1 MNNGEFSYN
10 QAVFGLMLMG
20 AKADGVLQSEE
31 KRLLVDLTSE
41 EHHLTAEEY
50 KFVITQAKELS
61 DEAFVEKVYATLNNF
76 DYKDRVKALY
86 WLLKLLKSDDSSDD
100 DDQEGN
106 SNEQEIYNKAIVSL
120 GISEEDVERYERE
133 KDGVA

>member
-1 MNNGEFSYN
+1 MDNGEFSYN

-50 KFVITQAKELS
+50 KFVITEAKNLS
-61 DEAFVEKVYATLNNF
+61 DNDFVEKVYATLNEHE
-76 DYKDRVKALY
+76 YVERVKALY

-100 DDQEGN
+100 DQEGN
-106 SNEQEIYNKAIVSL
+106 LNEMEIYRKAVIAL
-120 GISEEDVERYERE
+120 GVTTDDVEKYESE

>member
-1 MNNGEFSYN
+1 MDNGEFSYN

-86 WLLKLLKSDDSSDD
+86 WLLKLLKADDSSD

-106 SNEQEIYNKAIVSL
+106 SNEQEIYNKAIISL
-120 GISEEDVERYERE
+120 GIAEEDVERYERE

>member
-1 MNNGEFSYN
+1 MDNGEFSYN

-50 KFVITQAKELS
+50 KFVITQAKDLS

-76 DYKDRVKALY
+76 EYKDRVKALY
-86 WLLKLLKSDDSSDD
+86 WLLKLLKADNSSD

-106 SNEQEIYNKAIVSL
+106 SNEQEIYNNAVASL
-120 GISEEDVERYERE
+120 GINTEDVERYERE

>member
-1 MNNGEFSYN
+1 MDNGEFSYN

-50 KFVITQAKELS
+50 KFVITEAKKLS
-61 DEAFVEKVYATLNNF
+61 DDEFVEKVYATLNEH
-76 DYKDRVKALY
+76 DYADRIKALY
-86 WLLKLLKSDDSSDD
+86 WLLKLLKSDDSSDN
-100 DDQEGN
+100 DQEGN
-106 SNEQEIYNKAIVSL
+106 LEEMEIYRKAIIALEVTSD
-120 GISEEDVERYERE
+120 DVERYESE

>member
-1 MNNGEFSYN
+1 MDNGEFSYN

-50 KFVITQAKELS
+50 KFVITEAKSLS
-61 DEAFVEKVYATLNNF
+61 DNEFVEKVYATLNDF
-76 DYKDRVKALY
+76 DYNERVKALY

-100 DDQEGN
+100 DHEGN
-106 SNEQEIYNKAIVSL
+106 LNEQEIYNKAVMAL
-120 GISEEDVERYERE
+120 GIASEDVERYERE

>member
-1 MNNGEFSYN
+1 MDNGEFSYN

-50 KFVITQAKELS
+50 KFVITQAKDLS

-76 DYKDRVKALY
+76 EYKDRVKALY
-86 WLLKLLKSDDSSDD
+86 WLLKLLKADDSSD

-106 SNEQEIYNKAIVSL
+106 SNEQEIYNNAVASL
-120 GISEEDVERYERE
+120 GINTEDVERYERE

>member
-1 MNNGEFSYN
+1 MDNGEFSYN

-50 KFVITQAKELS
+50 KFVITEAKNLS
-61 DEAFVEKVYATLNNF
+61 DGDFVEKVYATLNEHN
-76 DYKDRVKALY
+76 YADRVKALY
-86 WLLKLLKSDDSSDD
+86 WLLKLLKSDDSSDN
-100 DDQEGN
+100 DQEGN
-106 SNEQEIYNKAIVSL
+106 LNEMEIYRKAIIAL
-120 GISEEDVERYERE
+120 GVTSDDVDKYESE

>member
-1 MNNGEFSYN
+1 MDNGEFSYN

-50 KFVITQAKELS
+50 KFVITEAKNLS
-61 DEAFVEKVYATLNNF
+61 DGDFVKKVYATLNEHN
-76 DYKDRVKALY
+76 YADRVKALY
-86 WLLKLLKSDDSSDD
+86 WLLKLLKSDDSSDN
-100 DDQEGN
+100 DQEGN
-106 SNEQEIYNKAIVSL
+106 LNEMEIYRKAIIAL
-120 GISEEDVERYERE
+120 GVTSDDVDKYESE

>member
-1 MNNGEFSYN
+1 MDNGEFSYN

-50 KFVITQAKELS
+50 KFVITEAKQLS
-61 DEAFVEKVYATLNNF
+61 DDEFVEKVYATLNDF
-76 DYKDRVKALY
+76 DQNERIKAVY

-100 DDQEGN
+100 EQEGN
-106 SNEQEIYNKAIVSL
+106 SSEQEIYNKAIASL
-120 GISEEDVERYERE
+120 GVSTEDIERYERE

>member
-1 MNNGEFSYN
+1 MDNGEFSYN

-50 KFVITQAKELS
+50 KFVITQAKDLS
-61 DEAFVEKVYATLNNF
+61 DEEFVEKVYATLNNF
-76 DYKDRVKALY
+76 EYKDRVKALY
-86 WLLKLLKSDDSSDD
+86 WLLKLLKADDSSD

-106 SNEQEIYNKAIVSL
+106 SNEQEIYSKAVAAL
-120 GISEEDVERYERE
+120 GISIEDIERYERE

>member
-1 MNNGEFSYN
+1 MDNGEFSYN

-50 KFVITQAKELS
+50 KFVITEAKNLS
-61 DEAFVEKVYATLNNF
+61 DSDFVEKVYATLNEHN
-76 DYKDRVKALY
+76 YADRVKALY
-86 WLLKLLKSDDSSDD
+86 WLLKLLKSDDSSDN
-100 DDQEGN
+100 DQEGN
-106 SNEQEIYNKAIVSL
+106 LDEMEIYRKAVIAL
-120 GISEEDVERYERE
+120 GVTSDDVDRYESE

>member
-1 MNNGEFSYN
+1 MDNGEFSYN

-50 KFVITQAKELS
+50 KFVITQAKDLS

-76 DYKDRVKALY
+76 EYKDRVKALY
-86 WLLKLLKSDDSSDD
+86 WLLKLLKADDSSD

-106 SNEQEIYNKAIVSL
+106 SNEQEIYNNAVASL
-120 GISEEDVERYERE
+120 GIDTEDVERYERE

>member
-1 MNNGEFSYN
+1 MDNGEFSYN

-50 KFVITQAKELS
+50 KFVITQAKDLS
-61 DEAFVEKVYATLNNF
+61 DEEFVEKVYATLNNF
-76 DYKDRVKALY
+76 EYKDRVKALY
-86 WLLKLLKSDDSSDD
+86 WLLKLLKADDSSD

-106 SNEQEIYNKAIVSL
+106 SNEQEIYNKAVAAL
-120 GISEEDVERYERE
+120 GISIEDIERYERE

>member
-1 MNNGEFSYN
+1 MDNGEFSYN

-50 KFVITQAKELS
+50 KFVITEAKNLS
-61 DEAFVEKVYATLNNF
+61 DHDFVEKVYATLNEHE
-76 DYKDRVKALY
+76 YAERVKALY

-100 DDQEGN
+100 DHEGN
-106 SNEQEIYNKAIVSL
+106 LNEMEIYRKAVIAL
-120 GISEEDVERYERE
+120 GVTTDDVEKYESE

>member
-1 MNNGEFSYN
+1 MDNGEFSYN

-50 KFVITQAKELS
+50 KFVITEAKKLS
-61 DEAFVEKVYATLNNF
+61 DGDFVEKVYATLNEHN
-76 DYKDRVKALY
+76 YADRIKALY
-86 WLLKLLKSDDSSDD
+86 WLLKLLKSDDSSDN
-100 DDQEGN
+100 DQEGN
-106 SNEQEIYNKAIVSL
+106 LNEMEIYRKAIIAL
-120 GISEEDVERYERE
+120 GVTTEDVEGYERE